1 MNQENPEYYDENQE
15 IWRECIG
22 YEGLYLVSN
31 FGRVKSLYPST
42 RIKDKEN
49 YVMTPKIDNHGYKRV
64 NLHKDK
70 NNKAELISRLVAN
83 TFIPNP
89 ENKPMVGHWDDDKL
103 NNNVDNLYWTDSYE
117 NNHHNGKYEKFLKAH
132 NDNIEN
138 IVKKDCY
145 SLGSTG
151 IYDAK
156 YFFNALVYDHNAP
169 YSPGCAVFRK
179 DSLKVLYSFS
189 GSDEVQVLKTGAG
202 VDLLMFLLALER
214 KPKFYYINKTLCF
227 FRWHSGS
234 ITVSNQMVPMGYM
247 CALKYFFEK
256 YNYFKY
262 IKWIRVENRLFA
274 LKKRL
279 LKKGI
284 PGDVFNYYQKIK
296 MIETGLCNF
305 NIYVS
310 VIACYIRRKLTNN

>member
-1 MNQENPEYYDENQE
+1 MDQENPEYYDENQE

-49 YVMTPKIDNHGYKRV
+49 YVMAPKIDNHGYKRV

-117 NNHHNGKYEKFLKAH
+117 NSHHNGKYEKFLKAH

-138 IVKKDCY
+138 IA
-145 SLGSTG
+145 
-151 IYDAK
+151 AK
-156 YFFNALVYDHNAP
+156 L
-169 YSPGCAVFRK
+169 S
-179 DSLKVLYSFS
+179 
-189 GSDEVQVLKTGAG
+189 
-202 VDLLMFLLALER
+202 
-214 KPKFYYINKTLCF
+214 KPIIAIN
-227 FRWHSGS
+227 
-234 ITVSNQMVPMGYM
+234 
-247 CALKYFFEK
+247 
-256 YNYFKY
+256 
-262 IKWIRVENRLFA
+262 
-274 LKKRL
+274 
-279 LKKGI
+279 
-284 PGDVFNYYQKIK
+284 
-296 MIETGLCNF
+296 IETGETIDFSSIQSASRTLGIDSGKISNCCNGKRNTSGGYKF
-305 NIYVS
+305 IWKY
-310 VIACYIRRKLTNN
+310 